1 MVMSSG
7 LGRWEDDENARIYD
21 SYARTSPQYQLTSQ
35 MLVQLAEIN
44 EGQAVVDLCCGTGM
58 TTAAIL
64 DVLQS
69 TGSVT
74 SIDGSSAMIRVAS
87 RRIRDP
93 RVRWVVGAA
102 EDIARHVEATVDA
115 VVSNQAI
122 WQTDLDRTLPGC
134 RDRLPEG
141 GCLAFTVPAALVGL
155 GDPEYLAVG
164 MRFGQ
169 LMHDVAATEYGVT
182 PQPLT
187 LPAISAEP
195 VGERLRRHGF
205 ELASTTPVE
214 YEQGPDDHR
223 AFWSIPVFTEE
234 RLPGL
239 SYGQR
244 MDVIDKVLAAW
255 EPPATIFRSIAFVA
269 RRRIGTYR
277 KDRAANR
284 WKCAQLPGDA

>member
-1 MVMSSG
+1 
-7 LGRWEDDENARIYD
+7 
-21 SYARTSPQYQLTSQ
+21 
-35 MLVQLAEIN
+35 
-44 EGQAVVDLCCGTGM
+44 M

-64 DVLQS
+64 GALK
-69 TGSVT
+69 TAGSVT
-74 SIDGSSAMIRVAS
+74 SIDGSSAMIGVAS

-115 VVSNQAI
+115 VLSNQAI
-122 WQTDLDRTLPGC
+122 WQTDLEQTLPGC
-134 RDRLPEG
+134 HDRLPEG
-141 GCLAFTVPAALVGL
+141 GCLAFTVPAFMVGV
-155 GDPEYLAVG
+155 GDPDYLAV
-164 MRFGQ
+164 RIQFRQ
-169 LMHDVAATEYGVT
+169 LIQDVATAEYGVA

-214 YEQGPDDHR
+214 YEQSAKDFR

-239 SYGQR
+239 TYGQR
-244 MDVIDKVLAAW
+244 MHVIEKVFAAW
-255 EPPATIFRSIAFVA
+255 EPPTVSFRSIAFVA
-269 RRRIGTYR
+269 RRS
-277 KDRAANR
+277 AN
-284 WKCAQLPGDA
+284 G

>member
-35 MLVQLAEIN
+35 VLVELAEIHD
-44 EGQAVVDLCCGTGM
+44 GQAVVDLCCGTGM
-58 TTAAIL
+58 TTAA
-64 DVLQS
+64 VLGALN
-69 TGSVT
+69 GSGGVT
-74 SIDGSSAMIRVAS
+74 SIDGSSAMIGVAS
-87 RRIRDP
+87 RTIRDL

-102 EDIARHVEATVDA
+102 EDITQHVGAAVDA
-115 VVSNQAI
+115 VVSNLGI
-122 WQTDLDRTLPGC
+122 WQTDLERTLSGC

-155 GDPEYLAVG
+155 GDPDHLAVV
-164 MRFGQ
+164 MRFGE
-169 LMHDVAATEYGVT
+169 LMQDVAAAEHGVG

-214 YEQGPDDHR
+214 YEQLPDDLR
-223 AFWSIPVFTEE
+223 AFWSIPVFTAE

-239 SYGQR
+239 TYGQR
-244 MDVIDKVLAAW
+244 LDVIDKVFAAW
-255 EPPATIFRSIAFVA
+255 EPPPVIFRFVAFVA
-269 RRRIGTYR
+269 RRGAGR
-277 KDRAANR
+277 
-284 WKCAQLPGDA
+284 